1 MKNNLRILI
10 VIIAVSL
17 IPLNNYICD
26 YVYPL
31 NDEASIKAWWYLK
44 EDVYG
49 VIIAL
54 VIISYSISMRGVL
67 RFVLEVSAGLAISNV
82 VDRLYFN
89 VRNFTKADIIM
100 IIATLLFAVIDYK
113 KDGLT
118 TNDKRATS

>member
-1 MKNNLRILI
+1 M
-10 VIIAVSL
+10 
-17 IPLNNYICD
+17 
-26 YVYPL
+26 
-31 NDEASIKAWWYLK
+31 
-44 EDVYG
+44 G